1 MMVRRSD
8 RIKKARGDES
18 KNGGKTKKK
27 ILAGSLKRVLFFA
40 FFT

>member
-1 MMVRRSD
+1 MMARRSD

-18 KNGGKTKKK
+18 KNGGKTKKN
-27 ILAGSLKRVLFFA
+27 LAGALKRVSFFA